1 MARILNEASTELWRV
16 KVTRELGRYAYNY
29 ETSRT
34 EWKPLH
40 EEPTYS
46 TTYLG
51 AYESKFVAGSASS
64 NFGNSMYGRTI
75 ERRYQKLTAVGTI
88 TTVMDENGNETKTLG
103 ARLEWVDA

>member
-16 KVTRELGRYAYNY
+16 KVTRERGRYEYNT
-29 ETSRT
+29 ETGRT
-34 EWKPLH
+34 EWKPLR
-40 EEPTYS
+40 EEPSYS

-51 AYESKFVAGSASS
+51 TYESKFVAGSASS
-64 NFGNSMYGRTI
+64 NFGNGFDRTI

-88 TTVMDENGNETKTLG
+88 TTVVDENGNETKTLG